1 MKTIQMKNLAI
12 FALCAVVC
20 NPFADT
26 MTSPIELSGV
36 SFYQDRQTQKVHV
49 SYSLSNQGEPAY
61 VVMDVLTNGVSIGLE
76 KIKTFDAGS
85 SVSQFDGDPVAEGSG
100 KSIVWNARKDW
111 KGNLST
117 NAVVQLSACYT
128 NFFGVYM
135 VVDISEGPS
144 ATRYPVSYTIVPPDF
159 QTDISC
165 ASNKLWLRR
174 VSAGTFMMGSPTT
187 EVGRDGG
194 EISHEV
200 TLTKPFYFGV
210 FPVTVEQYRLVK
222 GVTKTIASDK
232 IFEQDKKL
240 APAYYVQWVDVRGP
254 IDDPSL
260 TWPNSTYVAPD
271 SFMGLLRAKTGLGGF
286 DLPTEA
292 EWEYACRAGTTTA
305 WNNDTDCT
313 APSGDKTVQDANLDM
328 LGWYVIN
335 SDSKL
340 HRVGQKS
347 PNNWGIY
354 DCHGNSWE
362 WCLDARKDY
371 SSASVVDPVGNSDTT
386 KNRVQRGGAYS
397 SAAASCR
404 SAMRSN
410 DDPTSGGSFRCAFHT
425 DY

>member
-1 MKTIQMKNLAI
+1 M
-12 FALCAVVC
+12 
-20 NPFADT
+20 
-26 MTSPIELSGV
+26 
-36 SFYQDRQTQKVHV
+36 
-49 SYSLSNQGEPAY
+49 
-61 VVMDVLTNGVSIGLE
+61 
-76 KIKTFDAGS
+76 
-85 SVSQFDGDPVAEGSG
+85 
-100 KSIVWNARKDW
+100 
-111 KGNLST
+111 
-117 NAVVQLSACYT
+117 
-128 NFFGVYM
+128 
-135 VVDISEGPS
+135 
-144 ATRYPVSYTIVPPDF
+144 
-159 QTDISC
+159 
-165 ASNKLWLRR
+165 
-174 VSAGTFMMGSPTT
+174 
-187 EVGRDGG
+187 
-194 EISHEV
+194 
-200 TLTKPFYFGV
+200 
-210 FPVTVEQYRLVK
+210 
-222 GVTKTIASDK
+222 TKTIASDK